1 MPTCNGT
8 EWHAATPFEGL
19 FDGVTRGI
27 GAGSERYTNAQL
39 WELFDPSGDH
49 IPYVYD
55 TYTSFGDCEWDPWTD
70 AA

>member
-27 GAGSERYTNAQL
+27 GAGSERDTNAQL
-39 WELFDPSGDH
+39 RELFDPSGYFVVVKRPD
-49 IPYVYD
+49 PYV
-55 TYTSFGDCEWDPWTD
+55 THCHS
-70 AA
+70 